1 MALNQA
7 SDKSGIAN
15 VLRDYASYEQGSQQT
30 VVMQDEGDEEQ
41 PQENYG
47 GESPTPQLPPMIMG
61 ESSNPFEF
69 LEYQG

>member
-30 VVMQDEGDEEQ
+30 IVMQDEGDEVQ
-41 PQENYG
+41 DQESYG
-47 GESPTPQLPPMIMG
+47 GASSTPQLPPIIM
-61 ESSNPFEF
+61 ETSNPFEF